1 MTVSFRQ
8 ANEEDLDGIVRLEE
22 RCFPEEPWS
31 RQMFTEELK
40 NEMALFMVAEA
51 RDDEP
56 AESESPETADAGSA
70 AETKGELIGYFVA
83 WAIPPLE
90 SQVGSIAVLPE
101 YRRHG
106 IGRRFMEI
114 LFDICREFGIPDIYL
129 EVRVSN
135 TPAIKLYESMGF
147 KTDGLRKQYYQ
158 NGEDAY
164 TMARHEDERR

>member
-22 RCFPEEPWS
+22 QCFPEEPWS

-51 RDDEP
+51 RDDD
-56 AESESPETADAGSA
+56 AKSDGAETADAGSA

-106 IGRRFMEI
+106 IGRQFMEI
-114 LFDICREFGIPDIYL
+114 LFDICSEIGIPDIYL

-164 TMARHEDERR
+164 TMARHENERR